1 MPTNQKV
8 RLKPSLMHTSKRV
21 VHIGAAQALGL
32 NHLTNVL
39 GLKTDLVMGAVA
51 TGIEVMM
58 TVEDT
63 GEVVVVDPTSDLED
77 GPIMEEEEAG
87 VDIVVDVE
95 EGIMIEGII
104 VVEEEVM
111 VLKCGRKEKNKV
123 VFDFRTTPPPP
134 TSPSLT

>member
-21 VHIGAAQALGL
+21 VHIGAAQALDL

-63 GEVVVVDPTSDLED
+63 GEVVVVVDPTSDLED
-77 GPIMEEEEAG
+77 GPTMEEEEAG

-111 VLKCGRKEKNKV
+111 VLKCGGKEKNKV
-123 VFDFRTTPPPP
+123 VFDFRTPQLPH
-134 TSPSLT
+134 L